1 MAAPFLSPGGEDSAG
16 RDQVLLAPRVARAP
30 HPRVGL
36 PFLPRFPASRGGM
49 ASSAAPDTAAAMEV
63 DRGAEGA
70 GALLGPEE
78 DIDEGVLEN
87 LLSASWPTP
96 AVVEDKYGRFPWT
109 PLGGSIVKQRFDAVD
124 SRRMTSIW
132 TTIRG
137 LYGPL
142 SAVPEGKVTK
152 FHFLRSREDWRVC
165 QVLRH
170 LSVRDIFP
178 EVGDKP
184 HFSWEYYPR
193 SPPQLG
199 EVDRGFYVPGAMGRL
214 RRPRRRRRH
223 RSHRRRHCHG
233 RLR

>member
-1 MAAPFLSPGGEDSAG
+1 
-16 RDQVLLAPRVARAP
+16 
-30 HPRVGL
+30 
-36 PFLPRFPASRGGM
+36 M

-137 LYGPL
+137 CM
-142 SAVPEGKVTK
+142 VP
-152 FHFLRSREDWRVC
+152 
-165 QVLRH
+165 
-170 LSVRDIFP
+170 FP
-178 EVGDKP
+178 P
-184 HFSWEYYPR
+184 SPR
-193 SPPQLG
+193 
-199 EVDRGFYVPGAMGRL
+199 GR
-214 RRPRRRRRH
+214 
-223 RSHRRRHCHG
+223 
-233 RLR
+233 